1 MPLWREEISAAGALN
16 PSAINTGKP
25 MATYRYRGRDRTG
38 RVVVGRVEASSPEAA
53 GTQLYQQG
61 YYPTAIEK
69 EPESTPSAL
78 ARLFQG
84 LRGIGLEEILLFSQQ
99 LSTLYKAG
107 LPLLTAL
114 SSLKEQT
121 ENTKFRKVIEDVGH
135 LIEGGSTLFQAISTH
150 PRVFPSI
157 YCHMVRVGETTGR
170 LGEALDRFVM
180 LEQRA
185 IRTRQKIKEAMRYP
199 KLVLLSLVLAS
210 GVLIV
215 FVIPRFAQIFSQ
227 FKTPLPL
234 PTRVM
239 IATNKIFQHYGP
251 YVLLLMA
258 VLFFLGRRFLQTP
271 RGKFFWDRM
280 KIRLPLLGPLFLKAD
295 LSRFAY
301 SFVMLNQSGIPILQA
316 LEITSKTLDNTLLV
330 RAVERIAEQIQEG
343 WPLAEAMRESGRF
356 TPMVI
361 QMVSVGEA
369 SGTLDAMLMRVTEYY
384 DIEVENGIRRLS
396 TYIEPILTIVIAG
409 AVLFLAL
416 AVFLPWW
423 NLASLF
429 R

>member
-1 MPLWREEISAAGALN
+1 MAL
-16 PSAINTGKP
+16 
-25 MATYRYRGRDRTG
+25 YRYRGRDRTG
-38 RVVVGRVEASSPEAA
+38 RVVIGRLEAPSLEAA
-53 GTQLYQQG
+53 GNHLYQQG
-61 YYPTAIEK
+61 YYPTTIE
-69 EPESTPSAL
+69 EERETSSSDL
-78 ARLFQG
+78 SRFLSRLQG
-84 LRGIGLEEILLFSQQ
+84 VGLEEILLFSQQ

-107 LPLLTAL
+107 LPLLQAL
-114 SSLKEQT
+114 TSLKEQT
-121 ENTKFRKVIEDVGH
+121 ENIRFREVIDDIGR
-135 LIEGGSTLFQAISTH
+135 LIEGGGTLFEAMSKH
-150 PRVFPSI
+150 PKVFSSI
-157 YCHMVRVGETTGR
+157 YCHMVRVGEATGR
-170 LGEALDRFVM
+170 LGEALDRFVI

-185 IRTRQKIKEAMRYP
+185 IRTRQKIKEALRYP
-199 KLVLLSLVLAS
+199 KLVLLSLVLAF
-210 GVLIV
+210 GVLIT

-234 PTRVM
+234 PTRIM
-239 IATNKIFQHYGP
+239 IAVNMIFHRYAL
-251 YVLLLMA
+251 YIFLLAIGIL
-258 VLFFLGRRFLQTP
+258 VFLRQFLRTP
-271 RGKFFWDRM
+271 KGKSLWDRM
-280 KIRLPLLGPLFLKAD
+280 KIRFPLLGPLFVKAD

-330 RAVERIAEQIQEG
+330 RAVEKIAQQIQEG

-361 QMVSVGEA
+361 QMVAVGEA
-369 SGTLDAMLMRVTEYY
+369 SGTLDAMLMRVTEHY
-384 DIEVENGIRRLS
+384 DLEVENGIRRLS
-396 TYIEPILTIVIAG
+396 TYIEPILTVIIAV